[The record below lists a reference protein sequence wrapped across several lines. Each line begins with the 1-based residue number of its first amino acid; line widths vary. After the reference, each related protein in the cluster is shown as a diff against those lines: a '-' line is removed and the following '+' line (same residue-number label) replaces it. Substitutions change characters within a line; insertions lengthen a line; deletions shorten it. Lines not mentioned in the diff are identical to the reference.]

1 MKIECTVEEFKK
13 LMKKVPHGN
22 EELKVRINNAESFK
36 KFLEKPE
43 TMEMLKS
50 VLSNGSDDM
59 KIQIKTDGI
68 KIQADK
74 ITISDDAN
82 IRQIEERS

>member
-13 LMKKVPHGN
+13 LMKKEPHGN